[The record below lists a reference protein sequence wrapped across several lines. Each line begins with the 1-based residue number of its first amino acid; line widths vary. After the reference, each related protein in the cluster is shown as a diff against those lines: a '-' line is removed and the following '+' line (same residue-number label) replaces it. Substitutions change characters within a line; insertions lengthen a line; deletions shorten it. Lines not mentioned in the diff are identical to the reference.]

1 MRKIF
6 QININKSWHLLVMGH
21 LQIKTECLENFAKS
35 PTLALYDPNSLA
47 TDVDLIFHFSPEI
60 GRYIHGN

>member
-6 QININKSWHLLVMGH
+6 QININKSWHLLLMWH

-35 PTLALYDPNSLA
+35 PTLALYDPNKSRDRRRFDIPFLTTDWSLY
-47 TDVDLIFHFSPEI
+47 P
-60 GRYIHGN
+60 R